1 MDKATLE
8 RLDDD
13 DWEILQRKPFLFST
27 ETLLEFGKCCGKK
40 CINCPYEPK
49 HTLGNKNILIIKK
62 F

>member
-40 CINCPYEPK
+40 CMNCPYEPNT
-49 HTLGNKNILIIKK
+49 H
-62 F
+62 